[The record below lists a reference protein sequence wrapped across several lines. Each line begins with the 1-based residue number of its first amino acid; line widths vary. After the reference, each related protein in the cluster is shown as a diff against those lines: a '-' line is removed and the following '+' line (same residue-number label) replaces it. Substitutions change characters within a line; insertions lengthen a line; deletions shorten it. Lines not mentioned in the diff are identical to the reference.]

1 MKILSGLMLLLL
13 LASPAAAAATK
24 NTQELRQIAQA
35 GGSLIIDLERNSYS
49 VSELR
54 QIALSLNH
62 GATLTIRTGSKS
74 LSVPECLQIIQARP
88 GQVKFWF

>member
-1 MKILSGLMLLLL
+1 MKIISGLLLLLL
-13 LASPAAAAATK
+13 LASPAIAASK

-35 GGSLIIDLERNSYS
+35 GGSLIIDLDRSSYS

-88 GQVKFWF
+88 GHVRFWF